1 MGNVQCGLKVA
12 NASNN
17 GWLNNKSV
25 MVPVEDLVW
34 ESHRAQRDEHGA
46 LPLVGQVG
54 QEIYGAGLA
63 FDMALL
69 QPRYGAATSI
79 VAPTGEDGT
88 ATLQLFPRLLRCTPL
103 SVPLSEQLEAEEA
116 GGRANG
122 GGCNLSLA
130 LHGAAS
136 AAVLASV
143 EIELQ
148 GPPGIQ
154 LLPGGGDGDGGVAA
168 GGAGSGGGR
177 ALVLVVDAAVARAA
191 GTTEL
196 LCWLRVPSQPWRA
209 NRLVLQVS

>member
-1 MGNVQCGLKVA
+1 MTQIL
-12 NASNN
+12 
-17 GWLNNKSV
+17 
-25 MVPVEDLVW
+25 
-34 ESHRAQRDEHGA
+34 
-46 LPLVGQVG
+46 GQPCEF
-54 QEIYGAGLA
+54 Q
-63 FDMALL
+63 
-69 QPRYGAATSI
+69 
-79 VAPTGEDGT
+79 
-88 ATLQLFPRLLRCTPL
+88 
-103 SVPLSEQLEAEEA
+103 VPLSEQLEAEEG

-122 GGCNLSLA
+122 GGCNVSLA

-154 LLPGGGDGDGGVAA
+154 LVPGGGDGDGGVAA

-177 ALVLVVDAAVARAA
+177 ALVLVVDAAMARVA

-196 LCWLRVPSQPWRA
+196 QCWLRIPSQPWRA